1 MLLIIIKTL
10 FGHAQTA
17 AKEAKK
23 EIMKLKKKQMEIKIQ
38 KLDKESK
45 VFLIDII
52 ILIKS
57 KVNQII
63 QGKIKNI
70 YQII

>member
-10 FGHAQTA
+10 FGHVQTA

-23 EIMKLKKKQMEIKIQ
+23 EIMKPKKKQMEIKIQ
-38 KLDKESK
+38 KLDKENK

-52 ILIKS
+52 II
-57 KVNQII
+57 
-63 QGKIKNI
+63 
-70 YQII
+70 